1 MVFFVYGY
9 NEAKT
14 TANTGYLQAFK
25 ITTSC
30 HVKFMPNMPFGGGFV
45 SVKDIPQQQL
55 STSRRVRSAKTR
67 SVSPPFLCLC
77 AWRPLINIEEI
88 HPGMVRL

>member
-1 MVFFVYGY
+1 MYVF

-30 HVKFMPNMPFGGGFV
+30 HIKFMPNMPFGGGFV
-45 SVKDIPQQQL
+45 SVKDVTQQQL
-55 STSRRVRSAKTR
+55 SKSGRVLSAKKR
-67 SVSPPFLCLC
+67 SVNPPFLCSC
-77 AWRPLINIEEI
+77 AWRPLMNLKEI